1 MAKFVLGKTPEQL
14 EAEEAERQRELEA
27 EIQQRQLERQAKLEA
42 LHKKQ
47 KQTKIILISVTSAI
61 AAVLLVFGTYNTFF
75 KHDLT
80 IDDIKPEIAAA
91 TNSLQFPGESIG
103 NYLHDNCEALIK
115 RYISLDKN
123 NKTIKSIVVDKNSCY
138 ISKVV
143 KLNATLAKVY
153 FSVDINVTENDTE
166 VTDPVIIKQL
176 KKAGFNTDSSTIES
190 SGLDSSSNLEINSS
204 SMDSSEANSSI
215 NDSSSENK
223 SDSSSVAETTTAT
236 DSHEP
241 DSKTTTTSSKT
252 AKTAESK
259 TTTTTKPAKA
269 NAEGENDSDTNPSG
283 LDYKLNTEEKSHYY
297 IDSTGKIM
305 QSGKTTTKRYNFYVP
320 IELYSNKDE
329 NGKTITAGFRP
340 AAEMTLY
347 SLDTVDQTQ
356 FDEITVYS
364 ALDCDESTLKDQD
377 TIDKVSVKVDKTL
390 QDLYEGRDTSQDFY
404 NVYKFNTYDARYDG
418 INSIKVYSQN
428 NALGFN
434 THVQYTITTSQG
446 FKYMLDTWMLIEPSG
461 NSYIIKG
468 FL

>member
-14 EAEEAERQRELEA
+14 EAEEAQRQRELEA

-80 IDDIKPEIAAA
+80 IEDIKPEISAA
-91 TNSLQFPGESIG
+91 TNSLQFPGESID
-103 NYLHDNCEALIK
+103 NYLHDNCEALIN

-123 NKTIKSIVVDKNSCY
+123 DKTIKSITVDKNSCY
-138 ISKVV
+138 VSKVV

-176 KKAGFNTDSSTIES
+176 KNAGFNTKIPES
-190 SGLDSSSNLEINSS
+190 SKLDSSSNSEITSS
-204 SMDSSEANSSI
+204 SIDSSETTSSI
-215 NDSSSENK
+215 NDSSSESR
-223 SDSSSVAETTTAT
+223 SDSSSVAETTTAK

-241 DSKTTTTSSKT
+241 DSKTTTTTAKP
-252 AKTAESK
+252 AKTADSK
-259 TTTTTKPAKA
+259 ATTTTKPAKA
-269 NAEGENDSDTNPSG
+269 NAEGENSSDTGSSG
-283 LDYKLNTEEKSHYY
+283 LDYKLNANVEEKSHYY
-297 IDSTGKIM
+297 IDGTGKIM

-418 INSIKVYSQN
+418 INSIKVYSKN